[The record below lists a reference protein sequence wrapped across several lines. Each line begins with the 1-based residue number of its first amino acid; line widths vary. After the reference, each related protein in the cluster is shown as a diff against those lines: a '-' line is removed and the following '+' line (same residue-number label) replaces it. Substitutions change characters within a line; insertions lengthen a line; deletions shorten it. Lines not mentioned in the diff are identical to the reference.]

1 MRKVIRIFDIIL
13 AGVCAVLMGLI
24 AVGNGM
30 LPDSIV
36 TYDGNEIP
44 FSAIYSYA
52 DTTLSDARWVDSQS
66 ANPRRRTVRLFG
78 VVPVKD
84 VTITNRET
92 QQVYVS
98 GQPFGIKLYTDG
110 VIVVGTQGID
120 TDTKRVNPAKDAG
133 IEVGDIIVEI
143 NGTRV
148 YSSDQVQEILNDNN
162 GRDFVLKIK
171 RDGRYRAFSLK
182 PAYDS
187 HEGCYKAGM
196 WVRDSTAGI
205 GTITFFNPQAGTFGA
220 LGHQVNDVDTNE
232 IMPMLEG
239 EAVGASVSKI
249 QKGSVGSTGSLVCS
263 FGSDTIGKLK
273 SNTYCGVYGDFSKIP
288 DGLKK
293 YPVASKQE
301 VQKGPAKIIC
311 TVDDSGPQEFDVYIS
326 RISYNKDNQQR
337 NILLRVADKRLVA
350 YTGGIVQGMSGSP
363 IIQNGKLVGAVTHV
377 IISNPQRGY
386 GIFAQTMLEQSDK

>member
-52 DTTLSDARWVDSQS
+52 DTTVSDARWVDSQS

-84 VTITNRET
+84 VTVTNRET

-120 TDTKRVNPAKDAG
+120 TDTKRVNPAKDGG
-133 IEVGDIIVEI
+133 IEVGDIIGEI

-148 YSSDQVQEILNDNN
+148 YSSDHVQ
-162 GRDFVLKIK
+162 
-171 RDGRYRAFSLK
+171 
-182 PAYDS
+182 
-187 HEGCYKAGM
+187 
-196 WVRDSTAGI
+196 
-205 GTITFFNPQAGTFGA
+205 
-220 LGHQVNDVDTNE
+220 
-232 IMPMLEG
+232 
-239 EAVGASVSKI
+239 
-249 QKGSVGSTGSLVCS
+249 
-263 FGSDTIGKLK
+263 
-273 SNTYCGVYGDFSKIP
+273 
-288 DGLKK
+288 
-293 YPVASKQE
+293 
-301 VQKGPAKIIC
+301 
-311 TVDDSGPQEFDVYIS
+311 
-326 RISYNKDNQQR
+326 
-337 NILLRVADKRLVA
+337 
-350 YTGGIVQGMSGSP
+350 
-363 IIQNGKLVGAVTHV
+363 
-377 IISNPQRGY
+377 
-386 GIFAQTMLEQSDK
+386 